1 MLKYMFKGLS
11 LVNIIHTY
19 RKKIKEKKKERKKK
33 GSLLAAAKLQG

>member
-19 RKKIKEKKKERKKK
+19 RKKIKEKKKEKKK
-33 GSLLAAAKLQG
+33 GGAC

>member
-33 GSLLAAAKLQG
+33 RSLLAAAKLQG